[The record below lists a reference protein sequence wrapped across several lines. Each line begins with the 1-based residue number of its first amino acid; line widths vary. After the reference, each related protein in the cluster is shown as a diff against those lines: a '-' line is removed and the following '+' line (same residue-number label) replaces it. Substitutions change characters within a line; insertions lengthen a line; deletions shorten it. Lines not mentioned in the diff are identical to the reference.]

1 MNRQA
6 THVAIIGGGS
16 GASVVLRGLK
26 QFTENIS
33 AIVTVADD
41 GGSSGV
47 IREDLGMLPPGDIRN
62 CIVAL
67 SDTEPVMEA
76 LMQYRFNNG
85 QFSGHSLGNMI
96 IAGLVD
102 MSGSFE
108 EALSHVHD
116 IFAVKGRVL
125 PVSLEDIVLIAK
137 LKDGNI
143 VRGESNI
150 PNVVQWNKTAI
161 EEVFIEPVGARAYE
175 ESVRAILKAD
185 VVLIG
190 PGSLYT
196 SILPSL
202 LMPQIRDALRQ
213 TRAKIVL
220 SMNLMTQ
227 PGETDNMSVGDHFNV
242 ISKQIGVQTI
252 DYLLVN
258 NKTISDKAQRRYA
271 NKGSYL
277 LQFSEAEKQAIFD
290 KGVKIIEGAFLEEYA
305 GYVRHDAVK
314 LSQTVLN
321 LVQNESVEINWNR
334 VPFH

>member
-67 SDTEPVMEA
+67 SDTEPVMEE
-76 LMQYRFNNG
+76 LMQYRFKSG
-85 QFSGHSLGNMI
+85 QFAGHSLGNMI

-102 MSGSFE
+102 MTGSFE

-125 PVSLEDIVLIAK
+125 PVSLDDIVLLAK
-137 LKDGNI
+137 LKDGNV

-150 PNVVQWNKTAI
+150 PNVVKWNQTAI
-161 EEVFIEPVGARAYE
+161 DEVFIEPVGAQAYD
-175 ESVRAILKAD
+175 ESVKAILQAD
-185 VVLIG
+185 LVLIG

-202 LMPQIRDALRQ
+202 LMPQIKAALKQ
-213 TRAKIVL
+213 TAAKIIV

-227 PGETDNMSVGDHFNV
+227 PGETDNMSVGEHFAV
-242 ISKQIGVQTI
+242 IAQQIGLKTI

-258 NKTISDKAQRRYA
+258 NKAISAKAQHKYA
-271 NKGSYL
+271 AKGAHL
-277 LQFSEAEKQAIFD
+277 LQFKPTEKQILLD
-290 KGVKIIEGAFLEEYA
+290 SGIKIIEDAFLEEYA
-305 GYVRHDAVK
+305 GYVRHDAIK
-314 LSQTVLN
+314 LSESALN
-321 LVQNESVEINWNR
+321 LVETVRYIKR
-334 VPFH
+334 RR

>member
-1 MNRQA
+1 MSKQA
-6 THVAIIGGGS
+6 TKVALIGGGS

-67 SDTEPVMEA
+67 SDTEPAMEA
-76 LMQYRFNNG
+76 LMQHRFKNG
-85 QFSGHSLGNMI
+85 QFAGHSLGNMI

-102 MSGSFE
+102 MTGSFE
-108 EALSHVHD
+108 EALSHIHN

-125 PVSLEDIVLIAK
+125 PVSLDDIVLLAK

-150 PNVVQWNKTAI
+150 PNVVKWNQTAI
-161 EEVFIEPVGARAYE
+161 DEVFIEPVGAQAYD
-175 ESVRAILKAD
+175 ESVKAILQAD
-185 VVLIG
+185 LVLIG

-202 LMPQIRDALRQ
+202 LMPQIKDALNK
-213 TRAKIVL
+213 TSAKIIV

-227 PGETDNMSVGDHFNV
+227 PGETDDMSVGDHFAV
-242 ISKQIGVQTI
+242 IAQQIGEAAI

-258 NKTISDKAQRRYA
+258 NKTISESAQRKYA
-271 NKGSYL
+271 AKGAQL
-277 LQFSEAEKQAIFD
+277 LQFSETEKQVILD
-290 KGVKIIEGAFLEEYA
+290 SGVQIIEDAFLEEYA
-305 GYVRHDAVK
+305 GYVRHDAKK
-314 LSQTVLN
+314 LSQSALDLVETVRYIKGR
-321 LVQNESVEINWNR
+321 S
-334 VPFH
+334 

>member
-1 MNRQA
+1 MQA
-6 THVAIIGGGS
+6 TKIAIIGGGS

-67 SDTEPVMEA
+67 SDTEPAMEA
-76 LMQYRFNNG
+76 LMQHRFNSG
-85 QFSGHSLGNMI
+85 QFAGHSLGNMI

-102 MSGSFE
+102 MTGSFE
-108 EALSHVHD
+108 EALSHVHN

-125 PVSLEDIVLIAK
+125 PVSLEDIVLLAK

-150 PNVVQWNKTAI
+150 PNVVKWNQTAI
-161 EEVFIEPVGARAYE
+161 DEVFIEPLEAEAYQ
-175 ESVRAILKAD
+175 ESVKAILNAD

-202 LMPQIRDALRQ
+202 LMPQIKDALNK
-213 TRAKIVL
+213 TRAKVIV

-227 PGETDNMSVGDHFNV
+227 PGETDEMSVGDHFNV
-242 ISKQIGVQTI
+242 IVRQIGAQTI

-258 NKTISDKAQRRYA
+258 NKSISVEAQHKYA
-271 NKGSYL
+271 AKGAHL
-277 LQFSEAEKQAIFD
+277 LQFSETERQIITD
-290 KGVKIIEGAFLEEYA
+290 KGIQIIEDAFLEEYA
-305 GYVRHDAVK
+305 GYVRHDAIK
-314 LSQTVLN
+314 LSESIFN
-321 LVQNESVEINWNR
+321 LVETVRYVKRQS
-334 VPFH
+334 

>member
-1 MNRQA
+1 MVMQA
-6 THVAIIGGGS
+6 TKVTVIGGGS
-16 GASVVLRGLK
+16 GISVVLRGLK
-26 QFTENIS
+26 RFTERIS

-47 IREDLGMLPPGDIRN
+47 IREDLAMLPPGDIRN

-76 LMQYRFNNG
+76 LMQYRFKTG

-102 MSGSFE
+102 MTGSFE
-108 EALSHVHD
+108 EALSHIHD

-125 PVSLEDIVLIAK
+125 PVSLANIVLSAK

-150 PNVVQWNKTAI
+150 PNVVKWNDTAI
-161 EEVFIEPVGARAYE
+161 DHVFIEPADAMAYP
-175 ESVRAILKAD
+175 ESIAAILNAD
-185 VVLIG
+185 IVLIG

-196 SILPSL
+196 SIMPSL
-202 LMPQIRDALRQ
+202 LMPQIRAALRQ
-213 TRAKIVL
+213 TKAKVVV

-227 PGETDNMSVGDHFNV
+227 PGETDAMTAADHFSV
-242 ISKQIGVQTI
+242 ISQQLGVEAI

-258 NKTISDKAQRRYA
+258 TRPISKVAECRYA
-271 NKGSYL
+271 AKGAHL
-277 LQFSEAEKQAIFD
+277 LQLGQPDKKRIEKSGIT
-290 KGVKIIEGAFLEEYA
+290 VIEGQFLEEYA
-305 GYVRHDAVK
+305 GYVRHDAIA
-314 LSQTVLN
+314 LARQLLN
-321 LVQNESVEINWNR
+321 LVDTVRYIKKSQE
-334 VPFH
+334 